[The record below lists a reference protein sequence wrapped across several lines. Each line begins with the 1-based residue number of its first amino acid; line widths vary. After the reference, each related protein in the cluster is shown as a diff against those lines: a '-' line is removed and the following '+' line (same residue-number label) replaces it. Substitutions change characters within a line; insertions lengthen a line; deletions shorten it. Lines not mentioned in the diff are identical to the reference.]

1 MLREAVSLLTP
12 TGSHETFALFWTR
25 KLLSIPKPLQ
35 IGVCGGFAFS
45 GATRLVISV
54 VNRSPAQYRIGH

>member
-12 TGSHETFALFWTR
+12 TRSRETFALSMRESSYLF
-25 KLLSIPKPLQ
+25 PKAPEVPAS
-35 IGVCGGFAFS
+35 GAFAFS

-54 VNRSPAQYRIGH
+54 VNRSPAQYRVDH

>member
-1 MLREAVSLLTP
+1 MLREAMSLLTP
-12 TGSHETFALFWTR
+12 TGSRETFAMFR
-25 KLLSIPKPLQ
+25 REELLSFSKPLQ

-54 VNRSPAQYRIGH
+54 VNRSPAQYRVDH